1 MLADSAEVELI
12 VLGGPLR
19 DISQGMIGKFA
30 TTLLPRR
37 VGCCTVYSLR
47 FAVLAHSSGAPMPVR
62 PSRLFHTRRPGVGRA
77 IGVVAAVALGAAG
90 CSSIAPA
97 GGGQTTGAG
106 GSGASGGDSFGTPAA
121 AAEVKDGGTLVMAL
135 SAEPDKLDPTL
146 SRSLYSRYVFHAMC
160 EKLYDVDASAKIVP
174 QLATALPTTSSD
186 GKTVT
191 IPVRDGVKFADGTA
205 FDAPAVKATF
215 DRNLTTQGSGRKSE
229 LGPIASVDAPDAKT
243 VVVHLNKPFAPLTA
257 ALADRAGMIVSPAAA
272 AAAGKDF
279 ANNPVCVGPFKFSK
293 RVPQNSIDLVKD
305 PNYYDA
311 AKVHLAGVSYRII
324 TDANIRSA
332 NLRSGDVQ
340 VADSLST
347 QDVPT
352 LQKDSSLT
360 ILQSQSLGYQGLTFN
375 VGNVDGVG
383 KPAKPIDRPE
393 AKNAAIRKAFEMSID
408 RAGLVKVIFND
419 LNAVACS
426 PISPQ
431 SEFSSPVAQTCA
443 PHDPAKA
450 KQMLQAA
457 GVTVPFP
464 IEMSISNNPDSLR
477 YAQALQSMVKEG
489 GIDLKIKP
497 VEYASLLDQQDR
509 GDFSLLAL
517 GWSGRIDPDA
527 NIANFV
533 GTGGSQNV
541 SGYNNPQVDQLL
553 TQARQSQDVSVRRDL
568 YGKVVTQLHQDDP
581 LIYLYRQR
589 NLTGVTN
596 KLKGVQVF
604 PDGVIRVAF
613 AGFAK

>member
-1 MLADSAEVELI
+1 MSV
-12 VLGGPLR
+12 GPNCFSR
-19 DISQGMIGKFA
+19 Q
-30 TTLLPRR
+30 RR
-37 VGCCTVYSLR
+37 TV
-47 FAVLAHSSGAPMPVR
+47 
-62 PSRLFHTRRPGVGRA
+62 VGRLLGTA
-77 IGVVAAVALGAAG
+77 VVVALAAAG
-90 CSSIAPA
+90 CSSITPA
-97 GGGQTTGAG
+97 GNGATTSAG
-106 GSGASGGDSFGTPAA
+106 GSAGTGGDSFGTPAKA
-121 AAEVKDGGTLVMAL
+121 DEVKDGGTLVMAL

-160 EKLYDVDASAKIVP
+160 EKLYDVDSSARLVP
-174 QLATALPTTSSD
+174 QLATALPTASSD

-205 FDAPAVKATF
+205 FDAAAVKATF
-215 DRNLTTQGSGRKSE
+215 DRNLSTQGSGRKSE
-229 LGPIASVDAPDAKT
+229 LGPITSVDATDAKT
-243 VVVHLNKPFAPLTA
+243 VVVHLSKPFAPLTA

-272 AAAGKDF
+272 AASGKDF
-279 ANNPVCVGPFKFSK
+279 ANNPVCVGPYKFAK

-311 AKVHLAGVSYRII
+311 AKVHLAGISYRII

-332 NLRSGDVQ
+332 NLRSGDAQ

-347 QDVPT
+347 QDVPN

-360 ILQSQSLGYQGLTFN
+360 VLQSQSLGYQGLTFN

-393 AKNAAIRKAFEMSID
+393 AKTAAIRQAFELSID

-431 SEFSSPVAQTCA
+431 SEFSSPAAQTCA

-450 KQMLQAA
+450 KQMLQGA

-489 GIDLKIKP
+489 GFDLKIKP
-497 VEYASLLDQQDR
+497 VEYAALLDQQDR

-541 SGYNNPQVDQLL
+541 AGYNNAAVDQGL
-553 TQARQSQDVSVRRDL
+553 TQAREAQDVSQRRDL
-568 YGKVVTQLHQDDP
+568 YAKVVTQLHQDDP